1 MGSWFNIDS
10 PAMVFLSRMADM
22 MLLNLLVML
31 LCLPIITIGPALTA
45 LHYVLL
51 KMARKEEGY
60 LFRPFLKSFKD
71 NFKIATLCW
80 LIMLALMMVFY
91 IDLEIVNNSG
101 LEFAGWLRTAL
112 FAVLLFGVMTGIY
125 VFPLI
130 ARFENNI
137 RNTFKNALYMSII
150 NLPKTALM
158 IVIYLIPPAMLYFSL
173 NALPIV
179 FLFGISVPS
188 YMSAKL
194 YSNTFKRFE
203 PEEEPIDADSW
214 TVNMEE

>member
-1 MGSWFNIDS
+1 MGGFFSLDS
-10 PAMVFLSRMADM
+10 PAMVFLSRVADL
-22 MLLNLLVML
+22 MLLNLLVMTM
-31 LCLPIITIGPALTA
+31 CIPIITIGPALTA

-60 LFRPFLKSFKD
+60 LFVPFLKSFKA

-91 IDLEIVNNSG
+91 VDMEIINNSG
-101 LEFAGWLRTAL
+101 LEFARWLRTAL
-112 FAVLLFGVMTGIY
+112 YAVLLIGVMAGIY

-137 RNTFKNALYMSII
+137 RNTFKNALYMAII

-158 IVIYLIPPAMLYFSL
+158 IVIYLIPPALALLSL
-173 NALPIV
+173 NTLPIV
-179 FLFGISVPS
+179 FLLGISVPS
-188 YMSAKL
+188 YMCAKL
-194 YSNTFKRFE
+194 YSNIFKRFE